1 MPVLEVLLWCTCQ
14 LSMSLCLNSKQ
25 QQQQGAKPGTGQ
37 FAQSLANLRPGT
49 GQSAQSLVYLGPGTG
64 QSAQSLSDLGP
75 GTGQFAQSLANLGP
89 GTGQFAQSL
98 VSVDF
103 ARLSLKWFWLV
114 ICSYIFLS
122 SRALCLCLQ
131 PSREPGSPSSQC
143 LEALSKVQVRGV
155 HLHHLHPRCLDWD
168 LELED
173 PADDSYPDQELDQE
187 LEG

>member
-1 MPVLEVLLWCTCQ
+1 MHHAHEVVHLRSFLHVRLLRFSLVQLQVREALLWCTCQ

-103 ARLSLKWFWLV
+103 ARGGAAQFTSV
-114 ICSYIFLS
+114 S
-122 SRALCLCLQ
+122 Q
-131 PSREPGSPSSQC
+131 PNVSMISQV
-143 LEALSKVQVRGV
+143 LLARDMFVYFSF
-155 HLHHLHPRCLDWD
+155 
-168 LELED
+168 
-173 PADDSYPDQELDQE
+173 
-187 LEG
+187 LEGPVSVFAALEGARSKRC